1 MTPPSHR
8 DRFWLLVGLQ
18 LDNEASAEELLELEA
33 LIRENPG
40 WQADLDQARMVY
52 HFKAYPLQTPDVD
65 KAFSRHMQR
74 LSNHQSRLPETD
86 GKARPGRVFRFS
98 LAAAAVAASVLLIW
112 TIVGKEK
119 APERTTNVI
128 ATRFGSKSKV
138 QLPDGTQVWLN
149 ADSRLT
155 YGKDFGNKTREVTL
169 SGEAFFD
176 VQKDADHPFLIHTG
190 SLDIKVLGTAFNV
203 RSYQDEG
210 SSEATLIRGAIE
222 VTLNNSPE
230 RKILLK
236 PNERIVVRNKP
247 EADSAQGT
255 VYRMDKV
262 DTRDNGNASLE
273 TVWKKNSLSFKN
285 ETLEEVAGRIGHWFN
300 VKVDI
305 EDEELK
311 TVTYSCD
318 FKDESL
324 KEVMEALHLTGK
336 FQYRI
341 SGDSVVI
348 TK

>member
-8 DRFWLLVGLQ
+8 DRFWQLVGLQ
-18 LDNEASAEELLELEA
+18 LDNEASADELRELEELV
-33 LIRENPG
+33 RDNPE
-40 WQADLDQARMVY
+40 WQADLDQARKVY
-52 HFKAYPLQTPDVD
+52 HFKAQPLETPDVD

-74 LSNHQSRLPETD
+74 LSNYQSRPQEADQKRT
-86 GKARPGRVFRFS
+86 GRILQFTV
-98 LAAAAVAASVLLIW
+98 AAAAVVGVLLVW
-112 TIVGKEK
+112 AFLGKE
-119 APERTTNVI
+119 APTERTTNVI
-128 ATRFGSKSKV
+128 STRFGSKSKV

-247 EADSAQGT
+247 EPDSAQGT

-262 DTRDNGNASLE
+262 DTRDDGNASLE

-348 TK
+348 AK